1 MQYGVEHAELYDI
14 DFPDR
19 GKNLRAEAET
29 VARLIHHHRPQASS
43 VLDVAC
49 GTGTHLEVLR
59 ETFDHVEGVEYAPAM
74 RKIAERRLPGVTI
87 HPDDMREFR
96 LGHTFDAVV
105 CLGNA
110 IACTA
115 SVAELRIAIERM
127 VDHMKP
133 GGVLI
138 VEPFWF
144 PENFIEGYV
153 RGHLAVEEQRVVARI
168 THSRREGDR
177 AHLEIKFVIAEP
189 SGIRD
194 VREVLDIALF
204 THAEYVDAITRTGCS
219 AELVPGLALD
229 RGRPNA
235 PGLYLGIRP

>member
-1 MQYGVEHAELYDI
+1 MQYGPEHAELYDV

-19 GKNLRAEAET
+19 GKNLAAEAET
-29 VARLIHHHRPQASS
+29 VARLIRHHRPRASS
-43 VLDVAC
+43 LLDVAC
-49 GTGTHLEVLR
+49 GTGTHLEILR
-59 ETFDHVEGVEYAPAM
+59 ETFDQVEGVEYAPAM
-74 RKIAERRLPGVTI
+74 RTIAERRLPGVPI
-87 HPDDMREFR
+87 HPDDMRELR
-96 LGHTFDAVV
+96 LGRTFDAVV

-115 SVAELRIAIERM
+115 SADELRVAVDRM
-127 VDHMKP
+127 VDHLEP
-133 GGVLI
+133 GGVLV

-153 RGHLAVEEQRVVARI
+153 RGHLAVEEHRVVARI

-177 AHLEIKFVIAEP
+177 ARMEIRFVVAEP
-189 SGIRD
+189 SGMRD

-204 THAEYVDAITRTGCS
+204 THAEYVDAISRTGCTV
-219 AELVPGLALD
+219 ELVPGLALD
-229 RGRPNA
+229 GGRPNA